1 MEGEKPAT
9 RQRMAICLLTAC
21 LTQGDNLNYIAS
33 LDEAKAEA
41 YRVSSLL
48 GVIIVVCG
56 VHNAA
61 LETSTNCDQPLG
73 LH

>member
-1 MEGEKPAT
+1 V
-9 RQRMAICLLTAC
+9 INLLASPGC
-21 LTQGDNLNYIAS
+21 DFAQELAENNYIAS

-48 GVIIVVCG
+48 GVIIVLCG

-61 LETSTNCDQPLG
+61 LETSTNCGQLLR